1 MQRYCIFVKK
11 QPLMPNYL
19 QNKSKNSN
27 FAEKFIVSM
36 KKIICLALVAAFG
49 LCAMAQSKAAQVFDK
64 IAERFTFSGYAQL
77 GWEYHDQSD
86 PNNDFKLNKLIIMSK
101 LRITDNWSAFAM
113 FDFKG
118 FTLQEL
124 WTNYSVK
131 PWLNIKL
138 GQFKTPFSIENPLS
152 PSILETVDQP
162 SLATSYMVMGSG
174 LMMPKGAGRDIGLTV
189 YGDAGRYVSYDL
201 AVMNGAGRGRSDDN
215 SWKDFVAR
223 LTLHPLKCL
232 DVSAS
237 TILGKGATDILN
249 EVDRYLV
256 WKDREAK
263 LDYTRSRWAVG
274 AYMRTAPIDV
284 RAEWMWGKDG
294 EMDSNG
300 GYVTAL
306 VKNVGVKGLDL
317 IGSFNHLEMF
327 STTDRYYAGVQYWV
341 YKKCRVQAGYSYT
354 KIKSLEGENGILTQV
369 QVAF

>member
-1 MQRYCIFVKK
+1 
-11 QPLMPNYL
+11 
-19 QNKSKNSN
+19 
-27 FAEKFIVSM
+27 M
-36 KKIICLALVAAFG
+36 KKLLCFAALA
-49 LCAMAQSKAAQVFDK
+49 AMMLGGHAQSKVSQVIDK

-86 PNNDFKLNKLIIMSK
+86 PNNEFKINKLIVMGN
-101 LRITDNWSAFAM
+101 LRIIDNLNAFAM

-124 WTNYSVK
+124 WVNYQVR
-131 PWLNIKL
+131 PWFNIKL

-152 PSILETVDQP
+152 PSILETIGQP

-189 YGDAGRYVSYDL
+189 YGNAGQYVSYDL
-201 AVMNGAGRGRSDDN
+201 AVMNGAGRGKSDNN

-237 TILGKGATDILN
+237 TIVGKGATDVLN
-249 EVDRYLV
+249 EVDRLLV
-256 WKDREAK
+256 WGDREAK
-263 LDYTRSRWAVG
+263 LDYRRNRWAVG
-274 AYMRTAPIDV
+274 AYLKTAPVDV
-284 RAEWMWGKDG
+284 RAEWMWGNDG
-294 EMDSNG
+294 DLDSNG

-317 IGSFNHLEMF
+317 VGSFDHMEMF
-327 STTDRYYAGVQYWV
+327 SNTNRYQAGVQYWF

-354 KIKSLEGENGILTQV
+354 KTKHIEGENGILTQV

>member
-1 MQRYCIFVKK
+1 
-11 QPLMPNYL
+11 
-19 QNKSKNSN
+19 
-27 FAEKFIVSM
+27 M
-36 KKIICLALVAAFG
+36 KKIVLSITLAAFV
-49 LCAMAQSKAAQVFDK
+49 LCSAAQSKLPAVIDK

-77 GWEYHDQSD
+77 GWEYHDKSD
-86 PNNDFKLNKLIIMSK
+86 PNNEFKLNKLIIMSN
-101 LRITDNWSAFAM
+101 LRITDHWNAFAM

-124 WTNYSVK
+124 WTSYSVK

-152 PSILETVDQP
+152 PSILETVGQP

-189 YGDAGRYVSYDL
+189 YGDAGQYVSYDL
-201 AVMNGAGRGRSDDN
+201 AVMNGAGRGNSENN

-223 LTLHPLKCL
+223 LTFHPLKCL

-237 TILGKGATDILN
+237 TILGKGATDRLN
-249 EVDRYLV
+249 EVDRILV
-256 WKDREAK
+256 WEDREVK

-274 AYMRTAPIDV
+274 AYLRTSPVDV

-294 EMDSNG
+294 QLDSNG

-306 VKNVGVKGLDL
+306 IKNVGIKRLDL
-317 IGSFNHLEMF
+317 IGSFDHLE
-327 STTDRYYAGVQYWV
+327 TVINTNRYQAGIQYWV

-354 KIKSLEGENGILTQV
+354 KIKGLEGENGILTQV

>member
-1 MQRYCIFVKK
+1 
-11 QPLMPNYL
+11 
-19 QNKSKNSN
+19 
-27 FAEKFIVSM
+27 M
-36 KKIICLALVAAFG
+36 KKMICFAALAAFG
-49 LCAMAQSKAAQVFDK
+49 LSLMAQSKAAQVFDK

-86 PNNDFKLNKLIIMSK
+86 PNNEFKLNKLIVMSN
-101 LRITDNWSAFAM
+101 LRIIDNLNAFAM

-124 WTNYSVK
+124 WVNYQVR
-131 PWLNIKL
+131 PWLNIKA

-152 PSILETVDQP
+152 PSILETINQA
-162 SLATSYMVMGSG
+162 SLATSYMVMGNG

-189 YGDAGRYVSYDL
+189 YGNAGQYVSYDL
-201 AVMNGAGRGRSDDN
+201 AVMNGAGRGKGDDN

-237 TILGKGATDILN
+237 AIVGKGATDILN
-249 EVDRYLV
+249 EVDRLMV
-256 WKDREAK
+256 WGDREAK
-263 LDYTRSRWAVG
+263 LDYRRNRWAVG
-274 AYMRTAPIDV
+274 AYLKTNPVDV
-284 RAEWMWGKDG
+284 RAEWMWGNDG
-294 EMDSNG
+294 DLDSNG
-300 GYVTAL
+300 GYVTTQ

-317 IGSFNHLEMF
+317 VGSYDHLETF
-327 STTDRYYAGVQYWV
+327 ATTDRFQAGVQYWF

-354 KIKSLEGENGILTQV
+354 KIKTLEGENGILTQV